1 MSYTVDPMRRV
12 VLKFTILVTAAFCLG
27 GCAKA
32 LFPSNQPRT
41 QYEAHDRVRDRYT
54 PLTEPD
60 VFGRPRPAL
69 RERLSQSNP

>member
-1 MSYTVDPMRRV
+1 LIAISVA
-12 VLKFTILVTAAFCLG
+12 TAATAVVCLSQG

-41 QYEAHDRVRDRYT
+41 QYEAHDRVRNRYT